1 MNKHRL
7 KSIALAAAV
16 TVGVLASAPIHAA
29 SDEADAANAAP
40 QPLPEP
46 KIKVKDVINV
56 GIKKNTA
63 AAKSQARIDRLAS
76 QTNDLL
82 QDYKTVMKQ
91 VDGLRVYNAR
101 LERQI
106 ENQLRRLADL
116 EEGIGEATV
125 IQRQVTP
132 LVLRMLDGLEKFVE
146 LDVPFHKEE
155 RINRIE
161 QEGVIKKKVALLDRH
176 ALGMDLVVFA
186 TINLT
191 TSGRQNLEEFEQSVE
206 NFDEVMEC
214 YTMTGI
220 WDYMLKIIVK
230 DIRNYESF
238 VRDRLLCLP
247 MIREIHS
254 HIAVTEIKNTTELP
268 LKTQL

>member
-1 MNKHRL
+1 MSTELSKQDL
-7 KSIALAAAV
+7 SILGILQSDASKTSSDVADI
-16 TVGVLASAPIHAA
+16 VGM
-29 SDEADAANAAP
+29 
-40 QPLPEP
+40 
-46 KIKVKDVINV
+46 
-56 GIKKNTA
+56 
-63 AAKSQARIDRLAS
+63 SQSPCWR
-76 QTNDLL
+76 
-82 QDYKTVMKQ
+82 
-91 VDGLRVYNAR
+91 
-101 LERQI
+101 
-106 ENQLRRLADL
+106 
-116 EEGIGEATV
+116 
-125 IQRQVTP
+125 
-132 LVLRMLDGLEKFVE
+132 
-146 LDVPFHKEE
+146 

-161 QEGVIKKKVALLDRH
+161 QDGVIRKKVALLDRH

-191 TSGRQNLEEFEQSVE
+191 TSGRQNLEEFEHSVQ

>member
-1 MNKHRL
+1 MSAELNKQDIGIL
-7 KSIALAAAV
+7 TILQSDASKS
-16 TVGVLASAPIHAA
+16 S
-29 SDEADAANAAP
+29 SD
-40 QPLPEP
+40 
-46 KIKVKDVINV
+46 V
-56 GIKKNTA
+56 
-63 AAKSQARIDRLAS
+63 
-76 QTNDLL
+76 
-82 QDYKTVMKQ
+82 
-91 VDGLRVYNAR
+91 
-101 LERQI
+101 
-106 ENQLRRLADL
+106 ADL
-116 EEGIGEATV
+116 VGMS
-125 IQRQVTP
+125 QSPCWR
-132 LVLRMLDGLEKFVE
+132 
-146 LDVPFHKEE
+146 

-161 QEGVIKKKVALLDRH
+161 QDGVIQKKVALLDRH

-268 LKTQL
+268 LKTQLWRNTLFTKKE

>member
-1 MNKHRL
+1 MSAELNKQDIGIL
-7 KSIALAAAV
+7 TILQSDASKS
-16 TVGVLASAPIHAA
+16 S
-29 SDEADAANAAP
+29 SD
-40 QPLPEP
+40 
-46 KIKVKDVINV
+46 V
-56 GIKKNTA
+56 
-63 AAKSQARIDRLAS
+63 
-76 QTNDLL
+76 
-82 QDYKTVMKQ
+82 
-91 VDGLRVYNAR
+91 
-101 LERQI
+101 
-106 ENQLRRLADL
+106 ADL
-116 EEGIGEATV
+116 VGMS
-125 IQRQVTP
+125 QSPCWR
-132 LVLRMLDGLEKFVE
+132 
-146 LDVPFHKEE
+146 

-161 QEGVIKKKVALLDRH
+161 QDGVIQKKVALLDRH

>member
-1 MNKHRL
+1 MSAELSKQDIGIL
-7 KSIALAAAV
+7 SVLQSDASKS
-16 TVGVLASAPIHAA
+16 S
-29 SDEADAANAAP
+29 SD
-40 QPLPEP
+40 
-46 KIKVKDVINV
+46 V
-56 GIKKNTA
+56 
-63 AAKSQARIDRLAS
+63 
-76 QTNDLL
+76 
-82 QDYKTVMKQ
+82 
-91 VDGLRVYNAR
+91 
-101 LERQI
+101 
-106 ENQLRRLADL
+106 ADL
-116 EEGIGEATV
+116 VGMS
-125 IQRQVTP
+125 QSPCWR
-132 LVLRMLDGLEKFVE
+132 
-146 LDVPFHKEE
+146 